1 MIASVVVLDQREH
14 PWFHRQEFL
23 DGQSGSSL
31 MDSSVL
37 RDVFVGGETPAVLIG
52 AVSQHPEDNL
62 LGGFQRSYLEN

>member
-1 MIASVVVLDQREH
+1 
-14 PWFHRQEFL
+14 
-23 DGQSGSSL
+23 